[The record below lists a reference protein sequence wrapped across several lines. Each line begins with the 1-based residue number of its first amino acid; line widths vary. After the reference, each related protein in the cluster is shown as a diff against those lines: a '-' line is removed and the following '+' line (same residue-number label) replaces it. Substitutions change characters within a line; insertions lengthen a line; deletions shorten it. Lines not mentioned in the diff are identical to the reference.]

1 MSNKGEIRRQIANKE
16 REKASKEA
24 QLTDLKEDLRRLK
37 DASKKLDTAG
47 EDFNKGQSK
56 LVLQIGKEKEGL
68 KVTAKRKMSILN

>member
-37 DASKKLDTAG
+37 DASK
-47 EDFNKGQSK
+47 NWIQ
-56 LVLQIGKEKEGL
+56 QEK
-68 KVTAKRKMSILN
+68 ILTKDRVVITK